1 MSLSFKP
8 VLMEKVLSGEKTV
21 TRRDWPTNY
30 KEGQVVS
37 IVPGMGRIACGKVRI
52 VSVTESNLQIDEAEA
67 KREGFASPMLFWTYW
82 LMVNKRKSLR
92 HDERVA
98 RIEFE
103 LVEVTRTI
111 CDCCDGIGT
120 LAATSNPPTEGKD
133 A

>member
-21 TRRDWPTNY
+21 TRRAWPTNY
-30 KEGQVVS
+30 RRGQVVS

-52 VSVTESNLQIDEAEA
+52 LSVRHASTMFNDNEAH
-67 KREGFASPMLFWTYW
+67 REGFGNYTAFAAYW
-82 LMVNKRKSLR
+82 RGLYGKEPVG
-92 HDERVA
+92 EGVA

-103 LVEVTRTI
+103 LVEVTRTV
-111 CDCCDGIGT
+111 CKCCKGIGT
-120 LAATSNPPTEGKD
+120 NPVREK